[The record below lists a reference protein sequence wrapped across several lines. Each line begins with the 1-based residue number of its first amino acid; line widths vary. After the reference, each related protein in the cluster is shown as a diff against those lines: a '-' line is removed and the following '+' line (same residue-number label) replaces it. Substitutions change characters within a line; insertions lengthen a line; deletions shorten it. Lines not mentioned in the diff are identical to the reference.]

1 MKKRDDVLVGLVIAV
16 AIIVAIIGSLWL
28 ARGGLSKGYPL
39 YAKFPWSAG
48 LKQGQPV
55 LLGGV
60 NIGYVDEVDLR
71 PNGTVLTTFRV
82 GKEYHV
88 PQGTTATV
96 VANGIFGDM
105 AIALTPKGP
114 NPVSIPPG
122 DTVPVGP
129 SGPGIA
135 QLTAK
140 ADSVATSVN
149 AITTALQK
157 ELVTSGG
164 AADLRKS
171 IATSNVLLLNMNRL
185 VSQFAGIAAEQN
197 RQLTLTQISLRRATS
212 GVDSAKVDS
221 TVKNFRE
228 ASANMALLSADL
240 RQTSLKLDSIIA
252 KVSDGTGTVGKAL
265 NDPGAYNDIRASIQ
279 HMDSLMVD
287 LKKNPKRYINL
298 KIF

>member
-1 MKKRDDVLVGLVIAV
+1 MKKRDDVLVGLVMAV

-28 ARGGLSKGYPL
+28 ARGGLSKGYAL

-60 NIGYVDEVDLR
+60 NIGYVDEVELR
-71 PNGTVLTTFRV
+71 PDGTVLTTFRV
-82 GKEYHV
+82 GKQYHV
-88 PQGTTATV
+88 PKGTTATV

-105 AIALTPKGP
+105 AIALTAKTP
-114 NPVSIPPG
+114 NPESIAPN

-135 QLTAK
+135 QLTSK
-140 ADSVATSVN
+140 ADSIATSMN
-149 AITTALQK
+149 TITTALQS
-157 ELVTSGG
+157 ELVAAGG
-164 AADLRKS
+164 IRDLRS
-171 IATSNVLLLNMNRL
+171 TIGGMNRL
-185 VSQFAGIAAEQN
+185 VAQFSVIAAEQN
-197 RQLTLTQISLRRATS
+197 RQLSATMVSLRRATS

-228 ASANMALLSADL
+228 ASANLAALSADMK
-240 RQTSLKLDSIIA
+240 QTSLKLDSIVA

-265 NDPGAYNDIRASIQ
+265 NDPGAYNDIRALIQ
-279 HMDSLMVD
+279 HIDSLMVD
-287 LKKNPKRYINL
+287 VKKNPKRYINVRV
-298 KIF
+298 F